1 MKFIKYETKEEFL
14 ADNLEILLR
23 EEAKNEIMIGITLEH
38 ESEKVNKWLLGRI
51 EEEDSIKAIF
61 LVDDDRQG
69 LLIYSLDEIIEDEVV
84 NCLVDNIIKLN
95 INLKE
100 VLSSKMHT
108 QKIANAYSQ
117 KANRKIYKNDF
128 MYIFQFDKFREQ
140 HILNEGETI
149 EKLED
154 KEENLKPAEE
164 CVREMYADTYRGRY
178 CSDEDATRVAKI
190 FFRKGLYVLKN
201 PEKEIVS
208 QAVTVRKQI
217 NGCAIGGVITLKRH
231 RGHGYAKRCVYA
243 LCEKLLQDGYKFVVL
258 HVNPQNDAAISV
270 YRKIGF
276 EQIDETEKVKF
287 LIES

>member
-14 ADNLEILLR
+14 AENLEILLK

-38 ESEKVNKWLLGRI
+38 SSEKVNKWLLGRI
-51 EEEDSIKAIF
+51 EKDDDVKAVF
-61 LVDDDRQG
+61 LVDDDREG
-69 LLIYSLDEIIEDEVV
+69 LLVYSLEEVMSDDVV
-84 NCLVDNIIKLN
+84 NCLVDNIIELDIK
-95 INLKE
+95 LKE
-100 VLSSKMHT
+100 VLTSKINT
-108 QKIANAYSQ
+108 QKIAKVYCE
-117 KANRKIYKNDF
+117 KANRQIYKSEY
-128 MYIFQFDKFREQ
+128 MYIFKFDKFKEE
-140 HILNEGETI
+140 HILNDGEKI

-154 KEENLKPAEE
+154 NEENLKPAEE
-164 CVREMYADTYRGRY
+164 NVREMYQDTYRGRY

-190 FFRKGLYVLKN
+190 FFRKGLYILRN
-201 PEKEIVS
+201 SENEIVS

-270 YRKIGF
+270 YKKIGF
-276 EQIDETEKVKF
+276 EQIDETKKVKF
-287 LIES
+287 LIEA